1 MSKQV
6 TFRDNSDEIMRLFST
21 AKHRGLGA
29 IGMAAERHAKQ
40 NLRDHVDTGRLRN
53 SITYAVTGYKTHVK
67 NYSADG
73 KPTSY
78 EYSDQTMSGAKDEAV
93 YIGTNVEYGKW
104 VELGTGIYASDGQGK
119 KDPWAFQDDQGE
131 WHLTSGIKPVHFL
144 KKAATEHGEEYEGL
158 MENSMKNG

>member
-1 MSKQV
+1 MNI
-6 TFRDNSDEIMRLFST
+6 TFRDNTDEFLSALGKAIEN
-21 AKHRGLGA
+21 GLTA
-29 IGMAAERHAKQ
+29 IGMAAERHAKE

-67 NYSADG
+67 NYGADS

-78 EYSDQTMSGAKDEAV
+78 EYSDKAMGGAKDSAV

-104 VELGTGIYASDGQGK
+104 VELGTGKYASDGQGRK
-119 KDPWAFQDDQGE
+119 GPWAFQDEKGE

-144 KKAATEHGEEYEGL
+144 KKAATEHGEEYKNL
-158 MENSMKNG
+158 MENSMENA